1 MGSTLSMINGIVQ
14 LVQMSATGMTATA
27 TAGATA
33 ISTIEKA
40 SVILAVIS
48 AALQIATAIASL
60 FNNDEQKQ
68 EEIEALQG
76 RIDQL
81 QWELD
86 NADIMK
92 LRENAINS
100 LETLRKTMSEVT
112 LELALQRLEA
122 GRTDAAFALL
132 FGGAINDTEA
142 LVATTEK
149 LATAYGN
156 VAYTADKA
164 LGAERYASSKEQLK
178 KIAEQQMLVQEQ
190 INAENEKKKTDG
202 GKIEEWEQQIEEL
215 GAEAIQLIN
224 DMVEDIIGGSA
235 TDIAEQLGEAFF
247 EAFEAG
253 EDAAEA
259 WGEKVNEIVGD
270 IMKRMLIQKFLEEPL
285 GEIFN
290 KYKEKWFKDGE
301 FQGIDAVT
309 QSLSGFAQDLNEVG
323 GDFAQIWD
331 ALPEEIKNI
340 IGGTT
345 AAREAS
351 EKGIA
356 TASQE
361 SVDELNGRM
370 TAVQSHTYSIC
381 ESTKQLVQTAT
392 LILNSVLNIESN
404 TDAMEARMRN
414 IEDDLGEVKDTMNDI
429 ALKGIKLR

>member
-1 MGSTLSMINGIVQ
+1 
-14 LVQMSATGMTATA
+14 
-27 TAGATA
+27 
-33 ISTIEKA
+33 
-40 SVILAVIS
+40 
-48 AALQIATAIASL
+48 
-60 FNNDEQKQ
+60 
-68 EEIEALQG
+68 
-76 RIDQL
+76 
-81 QWELD
+81 
-86 NADIMK
+86 
-92 LRENAINS
+92 
-100 LETLRKTMSEVT
+100 
-112 LELALQRLEA
+112 
-122 GRTDAAFALL
+122 
-132 FGGAINDTEA
+132 
-142 LVATTEK
+142 
-149 LATAYGN
+149 
-156 VAYTADKA
+156 
-164 LGAERYASSKEQLK
+164 
-178 KIAEQQMLVQEQ
+178 
-190 INAENEKKKTDG
+190 
-202 GKIEEWEQQIEEL
+202 
-215 GAEAIQLIN
+215 
-224 DMVEDIIGGSA
+224 MVEDIIGGSA

-259 WGEKVNEIVGD
+259 WGEKVNDIVGD